1 MTTPRARSND
11 IAKKAEPF
19 IHKIEG
25 IDADIESEKGRFM
38 AFCKAKR
45 KLIKDA
51 LKAAKDE
58 GLAIPVMKG
67 IVEQRKL
74 QRKIDKIPT
83 DFDMDESAAYRE
95 LARAFGPLGQAA
107 AVRAGYGKTDEDG
120 GGGDHVPTSQEAKA
134 AQQAADHEA
143 GLKTVGRG
151 PVDGNGRK
159 TIGEM
164 MREPGGPLAD
174 AAKI

>member
-1 MTTPRARSND
+1 MTTTPRSKTND

-45 KLIKDA
+45 KLIKDH

-67 IVEQRKL
+67 IVERRKL
-74 QRKIDKIPT
+74 QRKVDKIT
-83 DFDMDESAAYRE
+83 VDFDMDEAAAYRE
-95 LARAFGPLGQAA
+95 LERVFGPLGVAA
-107 AVRAGYGKTDEDG
+107 AVRAGYGKAEGEDEE
-120 GGGDHVPTSQEAKA
+120 HVPTSEEAKA
-134 AQQAADHEA
+134 AQQASDHEA

-151 PVDGNGRK
+151 PDGG
-159 TIGEM
+159 TPGDM
-164 MREPGGPLAD
+164 MRQPGGPLAS
-174 AAKI
+174 